1 MTSTPAAGA
10 GHGSHGESRPSEA
23 APADAGAGAGL
34 DASDESEGET
44 TGAQPVDI
52 PADREEC
59 EEERE
64 HEPPRALPVLPAT
77 LQTILRIVDRRY
89 RAEAQAQLQA
99 GGQFDFKSL
108 GFVLAVRNVVR

>member
-34 DASDESEGET
+34 DASDESDGENS
-44 TGAQPVDI
+44 GAQP
-52 PADREEC
+52 EC

-89 RAEAQAQLQA
+89 RAEARAQLQA
-99 GGQFDFKSL
+99 GGQFDFKNL